1 MKPLKLTIQAFGSY
15 GERTVIDFTKLE
27 QNLFLITGD
36 TGAGKTTIFD
46 AIVFALYGE
55 ASSNA
60 NKKDGLELQ
69 SHFAKDNAEP
79 FVELEFFDGIGTGR
93 IYTVRRVPR
102 HQKLKKRGEG
112 TVGVSGMVSL
122 FMPDGTE
129 YPQKEAD
136 HKIEEIVGLTKG
148 QFMQVAMIAQ
158 GEFMELLRAKS
169 DDKKVIFR
177 KLFHTEF
184 YQNIVDELNRRRKEK
199 EKEIAV
205 LRTACQ
211 TEAAHI
217 LIPESYKRKEEIRN
231 LKEHITQ
238 TDKFVIT
245 DMEALLEELKKL
257 CDWLKGCRDK
267 AEENCAEA
275 GMLRD
280 NARDVFA
287 RGENLIK
294 FFQQLDLA
302 NQELAGC
309 LEEKKEIGKKKLLA
323 AQLRAAYE
331 LEAEHSRYMDSR
343 KNMEEI
349 QKQLGEQKDLLPG
362 LKKAYS
368 AAKEKEVKAKEQS
381 DLALETFSKISER
394 VENSM
399 ILFAKIKEAQN
410 EEAKKRYTQAQAVRE
425 EKEEQQKLEALEQQ
439 EKAWKWKIEELA
451 DAGKLFALWEAKNS
465 EAKNLEKDAADA
477 AILQYEVEGQQR
489 KAGQAKDAYA
499 RASKEYEEKSR
510 TYEAIRKTFLDA
522 QAGFLAKE
530 LKPGMECPVCGST
543 THPKPCQ
550 FTEEQEKLSK
560 ETIEERKEEVKKL
573 QDIQEKLAGD
583 AKSNADLL
591 AEKENNL
598 KITVAK
604 LCERV
609 AGCISEKPEDTL
621 TGLTGQI
628 TVWKQKLLEE
638 GVKREQ
644 DVQMLKEIQTLLR
657 GVDAKKAEKKT
668 AIEQAAEKAKAATAE
683 WESSRA
689 NLESLETAKDYPT
702 EKEAE
707 DALREAKQKK
717 TEKDAEY
724 ETAHSEA
731 IIARTAKEHAEA
743 LILRYEQE
751 LPGREEQFSK
761 RRKAYSAMLK
771 EKDLAEAQWKDLAQ
785 QYEKSDADKFQ
796 EVVEAH
802 GRREEAARNLYASAK
817 EAIGNLARPDM
828 EAAQRKMR
836 ETEEKQKETQNIF
849 EQYKEAFRT
858 DLGIYQVI
866 APKLEERKK
875 IVQEHAKLD
884 GLYRSL
890 SGNATGARMDLETY
904 VQRYY
909 LEKIL
914 CAANRRFLE
923 MSAGQFEFRMCDL
936 ARAGEGRNRGLD
948 LMVYSAV
955 TGREREIRTLSG
967 GESFMAALSL
977 ALGMAD
983 QIKQGSAAVNLD
995 VMFID
1000 EGFGSLDEH
1009 SRNQAVRVLREMAGG
1024 AKLIGIISH
1033 VTELKQEIEDQLI
1046 VSKDGNG
1053 SHVKWQLS

>member
-1 MKPLKLTIQAFGSY
+1 MKPLKLTMQAFGSY
-15 GERTVIDFTKLE
+15 GEQTVIDFTKLE

-60 NKKDGLELQ
+60 NKKDGTELQ
-69 SHFAKDNAEP
+69 SHFAKEKTEP
-79 FVELEFFDGIGTGR
+79 FVELEFLDGIGTGR

-112 TVGVSGMVSL
+112 TVVTVEMVSL

-136 HKIEEIVGLTKG
+136 EKIKEIVGLTKG

-205 LRTACQ
+205 LKTSCQ
-211 TEAAHI
+211 TETAHI
-217 LIPESYKRKEEIRN
+217 LVPEDYRRKEEIIS
-231 LKEHITQ
+231 LKEHIAK

-245 DMEALLEELKKL
+245 DMELLLEELKKL
-257 CDWLKGCRDK
+257 CDWLEGCRNK
-267 AEENCAEA
+267 AEESYKEA
-275 GMLRD
+275 GELRD
-280 NARDVFA
+280 NARDIFA

-309 LEEKKEIGKKKLLA
+309 LEEGKEIAKKKLLA
-323 AQLRAAYE
+323 VQLRAAYE
-331 LEAEHSRYMDSR
+331 LEAEYSRYMDSR

-349 QKQLGEQKDLLPG
+349 QKQLGEQKDLLPS
-362 LKKAYS
+362 LKKADTL
-368 AAKEKEVKAKEQS
+368 AKEKEAKAKEES
-381 DLALETFSKISER
+381 DLALEEFSKISGR
-394 VENSM
+394 VEKSM
-399 ILFAKIKEAQN
+399 ILFAKIKEAEN
-410 EEAKKRYTQAQAVRE
+410 EAAKKGHKLAQAVRE

-439 EKAWKWKIEELA
+439 EKTWKWKIEELA
-451 DAGKLFALWEAKNS
+451 DAGKQFALWEIKNS

-477 AILQYEVEGQQR
+477 AILEYEVEGQQR
-489 KAGQAKDAYA
+489 KAGQAKDAY
-499 RASKEYEEKSR
+499 RKASKEYEEKSR
-510 TYEAIRKTFLDA
+510 AYEAIRKAFLDA
-522 QAGFLAKE
+522 QAGFLARE
-530 LKPGMECPVCGST
+530 LKPGMACPVCGST

-560 ETIEERKEEVKKL
+560 ETIDELKEEVKKL

-591 AEKENNL
+591 MEKENNL
-598 KITVAK
+598 KIAVAK

-644 DVQMLKEIQTLLR
+644 DVHMLNEIQTLLR
-657 GVDAKKAEKKT
+657 GVDAKKAEQKT
-668 AIEQAAEKAKAATAE
+668 AIEQAAKKVKTATVE
-683 WESSRA
+683 WESCRA
-689 NLESLETAKDYPT
+689 ALESLEAAKDYST
-702 EKEAE
+702 EGEAE
-707 DALREAKQKK
+707 SALCEARQKK
-717 TEKDAEY
+717 MEKDAAY
-724 ETAHSEA
+724 KEA
-731 IIARTAKEHAEA
+731 DKDAAKAATAKEHAEA

-751 LPGREEQFSK
+751 LPEKEEQFGR

-771 EKDLAEAQWKDLAQ
+771 EKGLAEALWKDLAK
-785 QYEKSDADKFQ
+785 QYEKGDADRFQ
-796 EVVEAH
+796 EMVETH
-802 GRREEAARNLYASAK
+802 GRREEAARNLYASAR
-817 EAIGNLARPDM
+817 EAIGDLSRPDM
-828 EAAQRKMR
+828 EAAQRKMT
-836 ETEEKQKETQNIF
+836 ETEEKQKEIQDIF
-849 EQYKEAFRT
+849 DRYKEALRT

-866 APKLEERKK
+866 APKLKDRKK

-884 GLYRSL
+884 NLYRAL

-923 MSAGQFEFRMCDL
+923 MSAGQFELRMCDL

-1009 SRNQAVRVLREMAGG
+1009 SRNQAVRVLRKMAGG

-1033 VTELKQEIEDQLI
+1033 VTELKQEMEDQLI
-1046 VSKDGNG
+1046 VSKNENG